1 MVVEMMDMDFSKEE
15 QSLNCLVSWGGE
27 LIIPIN
33 QVFGKSRNQ
42 LVLDRLRAD
51 KKKIQKKHQNKV
63 VQDGEGG
70 DTKSP
75 EDAGDGESRK
85 SPPEVTGD
93 GDDNTC

>member
-15 QSLNCLVSWGGE
+15 QSLNCLVSWEGE
-27 LIIPIN
+27 FIIPIN
-33 QVFGKSRNQ
+33 RGFGKSRNQ

-51 KKKIQKKHQNKV
+51 KKKKRRKNV
-63 VQDGEGG
+63 VHDGEVG